1 MAKEKASQEE
11 IYRTMR
17 QDIEGGEFPASSRLP
32 SVRTLAKRF
41 NASPNT
47 ISKVVSRLMESGL
60 CSARRG
66 VGLFVR
72 SLPSRKLTLLTNSP
86 NAKPGDDV
94 YGWIETRMAERLSA
108 EGIEIDRVHT
118 TADDPSYGPSLD
130 RVRSLGRAVVTMGCN
145 HEPHLKAVGD
155 LHRPTLCIGH
165 APNRAQVSSI
175 VPNSF
180 RAGYL
185 AARHLIKSGARRI
198 AYIGRVR
205 RIRQVSLPE
214 AESLKELAGVQAA
227 FIEEGMNLRHEL
239 IFPEMSVVPD
249 RMSSVKD
256 APDAVIMPD
265 ADDVETIQCLKAL
278 GNAINRVV
286 IGDDSLLDKAKRS
299 AAVVYRREEVAELAS
314 YEILRLL
321 SEERRGTRSF
331 MVDTELVLEG
341 ETLA

>member
-72 SLPSRKLTLLTNSP
+72 SLPSRKLTLLTSSTSP
-86 NAKPGDDV
+86 KPADDV
-94 YGWIETRMAERLSA
+94 YGWIETRLGERLA
-108 EGIEIDRVHT
+108 GEGIEIDRIHT

-185 AARHLIKSGARRI
+185 AARHLVKSGARRI

-205 RIRQVSLPE
+205 RIRQVALPE

-239 IFPEMSVVPD
+239 IFPEMSEVAQRID
-249 RMSSVKD
+249 AVKD
-256 APDAVIMPD
+256 KPDAVIMPV
-265 ADDVETIQCLKAL
+265 ADDIETIQVLKTL
-278 GNAINRVV
+278 GNPSNRVV
-286 IGDDSLLDKAKRS
+286 IGDDSLLDKAKRPTV
-299 AAVVYRREEVAELAS
+299 VVYRREDVAELAS
-314 YEILRLL
+314 QEIIRLL

>member
-1 MAKEKASQEE
+1 
-11 IYRTMR
+11 
-17 QDIEGGEFPASSRLP
+17 
-32 SVRTLAKRF
+32 
-41 NASPNT
+41 
-47 ISKVVSRLMESGL
+47 MESGL

-72 SLPSRKLTLLTNSP
+72 SLPNRKLTLLTSSTSP
-86 NAKPGDDV
+86 KPADDA

-108 EGIEIDRVHT
+108 ESIEIDRVHT

-145 HEPHLKAVGD
+145 HEPHLKAVDD

-198 AYIGRVR
+198 AYVGRVR

-214 AESLKELAGVQAA
+214 VESLKELAGVQAA
-227 FIEEGMNLRHEL
+227 FIEEGMNLRQEL
-239 IFPEMSVVPD
+239 IFPEMGVVAE
-249 RMSSVKD
+249 RMASVKD
-256 APDAVIMPD
+256 APDAVVMPD
-265 ADDVETIQCLKAL
+265 AEGVETIQCLKAL
-278 GNAINRVV
+278 GNVINRVV
-286 IGDDSLLDKAKRS
+286 IGDDSLLDKPKRPT
-299 AAVVYRREEVAELAS
+299 VVVFRREEVAKLAS
-314 YEILRLL
+314 QKSCASSLKNAAAPAPSWSTPNLSSKAKTSPRSLSGIALHGVQLALFGLFFIQNPRLGSPSSRTFTKKQPQNCLRW
-321 SEERRGTRSF
+321 TW
-331 MVDTELVLEG
+331 
-341 ETLA
+341 

>member
-72 SLPSRKLTLLTNSP
+72 SLPSRKLTLLTGSTSP
-86 NAKPGDDV
+86 KPGDDV
-94 YGWIETRMAERLSA
+94 YGWIEMRLSERLGA

-118 TADDPSYGPSLD
+118 TADDPPYGPSLD
-130 RVRSLGRAVVTMGCN
+130 RLRNLGRVVVTMGLN

-185 AARHLIKSGARRI
+185 AARHLIKSGSRRI

-205 RIRQVSLPE
+205 RIRQVALAE
-214 AESLKELAGVQAA
+214 AESLKELAGIQSA

-239 IFPEMSVVPD
+239 IFPELAAVAE
-249 RMSSVKD
+249 RAGALKD
-256 APDAVIMPD
+256 MPDAVIMPAED
-265 ADDVETIQCLKAL
+265 GVEVIQALKAL
-278 GNAINRVV
+278 GNGISRVV
-286 IGDDSLLDKAKRS
+286 IGDDRILEKAKRP
-299 AAVVYRREEVAELAS
+299 AAVVYRREEVADLACQ
-314 YEILRLL
+314 EILRLL
-321 SEERRGTRSF
+321 SEERRGTRSY
-331 MVDTELVLEG
+331 MIDTDLVLEG

>member
-17 QDIEGGEFPASSRLP
+17 HDIEGGEFPASSRLP

-47 ISKVVSRLMESGL
+47 ISKVVSRLMEAGL

-72 SLPSRKLTLLTNSP
+72 SLPSRKLTLLTTSTSR
-86 NAKPGDDV
+86 KPDDDL
-94 YGWIETRMAERLSA
+94 YGWIENRMAERLAA
-108 EGIEIDRVHT
+108 EGIEIDRYHT
-118 TADDPSYGPSLD
+118 TADDPPYGPSLD
-130 RVRSLGRAVVTMGCN
+130 RVRALGRVVVTMGCN

-165 APNRAQVSSI
+165 APNRAAVSAI

-180 RAGYL
+180 RSGYL
-185 AARHLIKSGARRI
+185 AARHLIKGGARRI

-239 IFPEMSVVPD
+239 IFPELASVSERAGD
-249 RMSSVKD
+249 LKEL
-256 APDAVIMPD
+256 PDAVIMP
-265 ADDVETIQCLKAL
+265 AGEGVEVIQALKAL
-278 GNAINRVV
+278 GNKLQRVV
-286 IGDDSLLDKAKRS
+286 IGDDRILDKAKRPT
-299 AAVVYRREEVAELAS
+299 AVVYRREDMAELAS
-314 YEILRLL
+314 LEIMRLFG
-321 SEERRGTRSF
+321 EDRRGSRSF
-331 MVDTELVLEG
+331 MVDSELVEEG
-341 ETLA
+341 QTLN